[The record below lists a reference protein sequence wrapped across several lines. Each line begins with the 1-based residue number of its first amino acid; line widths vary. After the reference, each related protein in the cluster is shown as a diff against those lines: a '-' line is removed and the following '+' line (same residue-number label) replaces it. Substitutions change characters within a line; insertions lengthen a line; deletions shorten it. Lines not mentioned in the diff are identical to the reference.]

1 MKYVPGSAYAIKL
14 CHLEHQF
21 CLVPLVVEVIYF
33 SLFLLY
39 FNLNIL
45 NPQMYGS
52 FIVLNYLTAYFDRIS
67 FILLNFN
74 IELQSDFQ
82 AHVAECKFKQVP
94 CQQCG
99 NLIEPQALQDH
110 MSKECTKRK
119 IACKHCQLEVVVEN
133 LEVCLYRGILVQDF
147 CEESSL

>member
-1 MKYVPGSAYAIKL
+1 
-14 CHLEHQF
+14 
-21 CLVPLVVEVIYF
+21 
-33 SLFLLY
+33 
-39 FNLNIL
+39 
-45 NPQMYGS
+45 MYES
-52 FIVLNYLTAYFDRIS
+52 FIVLNYLTAYFDGIS
-67 FILLNFN
+67 FILLKFY

-133 LEVCLYRGILVQDF
+133 LEVCLYRGILVHAYNELIKALICKISVKNQVYDTF
-147 CEESSL
+147 EMFYLFMWFI